1 MKQWL
6 FIAFVFLAAACSKN
20 NSSDD
25 DNQSPVVTITSP
37 ANNST
42 VTGGQTVNI
51 AGTIT
56 DNNRIA
62 ELHVHISNNNTGT
75 LLVDIHRTPAGN
87 SYSLN
92 ENFTTQAGITYKIQ
106 VIAKDAAANE
116 TISSVLVTAN

>member
-6 FIAFVFLAAACSKN
+6 LLSFILLATACSK
-20 NSSDD
+20 SSGGDD
-25 DNQSPVVTITSP
+25 DTQSPVITISSP
-37 ANNST
+37 ANNSS
-42 VTGGQTVNI
+42 VTGGQAVNI
-51 AGTIT
+51 TGTIT
-56 DNNRIA
+56 DSNRIA

-75 LLVDIHRTPAGN
+75 LLIDIHRTPAGN

>member
-6 FIAFVFLAAACSKN
+6 LLSFILLATACSK
-20 NSSDD
+20 SSGGDD
-25 DNQSPVVTITSP
+25 DTQSPAITISSP
-37 ANNST
+37 ANNSS
-42 VTGGQTVNI
+42 VTGGQAVNI
-51 AGTIT
+51 TGTIT

-75 LLVDIHRTPAGN
+75 LLIDIHRTPAGN

-116 TISSVLVTAN
+116 TTSSVLVTAN

>member
-1 MKQWL
+1 MRTWL
-6 FIAFVFLAAACSKN
+6 FISLLIIATACSKSN
-20 NSSDD
+20 GSADD
-25 DNQSPVVTITSP
+25 TQSPVVTITSP
-37 ANNST
+37 ANNSS
-42 VTGGQTVNI
+42 VTGGQTLNI
-51 AGTIT
+51 TGTIT

-75 LLVDIHRTPAGN
+75 LLIDIHRTPAGN

-92 ENFTTQAGITYKIQ
+92 ENFTTQAGILYKIQ

>member
-1 MKQWL
+1 MKKWL
-6 FIAFVFLAAACSKN
+6 LISFIAAATGCSKSN
-20 NSSDD
+20 NNDN

-37 ANNST
+37 VNNST

-62 ELHVHISNNNTGT
+62 ELHVHISNNTTGT

-87 SYSLN
+87 SYNLN

-116 TISSVLVTAN
+116 TISPVLDTAN